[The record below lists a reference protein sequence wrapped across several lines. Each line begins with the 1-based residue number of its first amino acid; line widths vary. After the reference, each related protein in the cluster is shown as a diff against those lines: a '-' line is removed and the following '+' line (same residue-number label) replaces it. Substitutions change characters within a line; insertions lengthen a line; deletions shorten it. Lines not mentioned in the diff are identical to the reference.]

1 MAAIEE
7 KRFSPPAIHLSSLLF
22 ICALLPALLFKGPQI
37 ELFAITQ
44 IVLVIWLGWI
54 ALRSR
59 DTGLQV
65 PKTGLALCLTLLWA
79 WLAVSLAW
87 SLAPAI
93 SVINF
98 WWFGSLALVFWLY
111 TLTPDR
117 QVLWSHAAAILLV
130 LGFVLALMGIYQV
143 LVLGQDARSVF
154 ETRNSQAA
162 FLNLI
167 ALPASA
173 YFLLTIGGDRVP
185 RKYPAVLGMVLYVL
199 FASLFLTTSR
209 GATLSLLLS
218 LGVLVALTVRYTS
231 RRGIILLLVLLA
243 AAFLTTNITH
253 DGGMGQRVLHLTQD
267 YFNRWVIWESSWN
280 LLKASPWHGIGL
292 GLFYLAYPPYRQPA
306 DSSSGFFVHNDYLQI
321 WIETGLPGLLLLVSV
336 LGATLWLL
344 VRVLRKKSPNK
355 SIRIELAG
363 LFCGLLAVASHS
375 FIDFNLYILSIM
387 MISGLVMGR
396 FHELASRELKPAS
409 LRIRFPRN
417 IGKQTCAMIVA
428 ALVLLPLF
436 YFVTLGLANS
446 FYDKA
451 LTQEREGKLQEADR
465 SFAAAEWLSPA
476 DDRILIAH
484 ADLYRHAITRLPP
497 DAASSRKLLF
507 ENALEL
513 LDSAQRANSLR
524 GLTFVFRGR
533 LYQQNPDLASN
544 SGQELAAESFRRALE
559 LDPRLFQGRTDYAT
573 LLLQDGKKEQALQ
586 LLEEGAKYYY
596 PDMPGLI
603 PYYSLTA
610 RLRREIG
617 DTEQAKVLEDKVA
630 SLKVRT
636 VNSYILTGY

>member
-7 KRFSPPAIHLSSLLF
+7 KSFSPPAIHLSSLLF
-22 ICALLPALLFKGPQI
+22 ICALLPALLFKGPQL
-37 ELFAITQ
+37 EFFAITQ

-59 DTGLQV
+59 DTGLQI

-98 WWFGSLALVFWLY
+98 WWIGSLALVFWLY

-117 QVLWSHAAAILLV
+117 QVLWSHAAAVLLV

-173 YFLLTIGGDRVP
+173 YFLLTIGGDRAP

-199 FASLFLTTSR
+199 FSSLFLTTSR

-231 RRGIILLLVLLA
+231 SRGIILLLVLLA

-253 DGGMGQRVLHLTQD
+253 DGEMGQRVLHLTQD

-344 VRVLRKKSPNK
+344 VRVLREKNLNK

-417 IGKQTCAMIVA
+417 IGKQTCAMIVG

-533 LYQQNPDLASN
+533 LYQQNADLASN
-544 SGQELAAESFRRALE
+544 SGQELAAESFRRALG

-573 LLLQDGKKEQALQ
+573 LLLQDGKREQALQ

-617 DTEQAKVLEDKVA
+617 DAEQAKVLEDKVA

-636 VNSYILTGY
+636 ANSYFLTGY